1 MEVCPIYLVYRKN
14 FFDDWQLFLISEVY
28 IMNIKTETGYICK
41 LKVILAESGIKHG
54 WFAERIGVSKGTL
67 SAIVN
72 NKQLPSFEV
81 TYAICLELNRSIH
94 EIWLKKEPTQSE

>member
-1 MEVCPIYLVYRKN
+1 M
-14 FFDDWQLFLISEVY
+14 
-28 IMNIKTETGYICK
+28 TGYKCM
-41 LKVILAESGIKHG
+41 LKVILAQEGIKHG
-54 WFAERIGVSKGTL
+54 EFAKRININPGTL

-94 EIWLKKEPTQSE
+94 EIWIKKEPTQNG

>member
-1 MEVCPIYLVYRKN
+1 MS
-14 FFDDWQLFLISEVY
+14 Q
-28 IMNIKTETGYICK
+28 TGYKCR
-41 LKVILAESGIKHG
+41 LKVILAEEGIKHG
-54 WFAERIGVSKGTL
+54 EFAKRININPGTL

-94 EIWLKKEPTQSE
+94 EIWIKKEPTQSE

>member
-1 MEVCPIYLVYRKN
+1 M
-14 FFDDWQLFLISEVY
+14 
-28 IMNIKTETGYICK
+28 
-41 LKVILAESGIKHG
+41 LKVILAQEGIKHG
-54 WFAERIGVSKGTL
+54 EFAKRININPGTL

-94 EIWLKKEPTQSE
+94 EIWIKKEPTQSE